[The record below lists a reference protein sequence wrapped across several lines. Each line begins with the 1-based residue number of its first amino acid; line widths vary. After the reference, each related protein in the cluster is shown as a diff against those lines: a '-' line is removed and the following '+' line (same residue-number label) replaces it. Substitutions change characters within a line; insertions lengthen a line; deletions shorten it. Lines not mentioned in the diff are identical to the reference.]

1 MHSIIEMLRYMRP
14 QDSVSQRQF
23 CKRFLEPVF
32 GLPDE
37 HGNYIHQI
45 GDQPKLC
52 FTAHHDTV
60 HKDSGM
66 QKLVVS
72 NDIVSVA
79 DSKVSNC
86 LGADC
91 TTGIYIIL
99 SMIEAGIDGTYVIHA
114 AEESGCKGSSSL
126 VEDYP
131 YWLEYT
137 RAVISFDRYGDNS
150 VITHQMGLR
159 TASDEFAM
167 SFATALDMPQLK
179 PDSGG
184 SYTDSNE
191 YGLIVPECTNFSVG
205 YYGQHGTNETQDLQ
219 YLDKLVESLLCA
231 DWSQLVFVRDPKEVE
246 YAPYYGRASGISR
259 GNYNVSEENV
269 QAILNIVQDYP
280 QEISEMLAEYGFN
293 PYDLMEECS
302 IQDPYHLNSYMD
314 ENYWRKYM

>member
-1 MHSIIEMLRYMRP
+1 MRP

-191 YGLIVPECTNFSVG
+191 YGLIVPECTNISVG

>member
-91 TTGIYIIL
+91 TSGIYVIL

-191 YGLIVPECTNFSVG
+191 YGLIVPECTNISVG
-205 YYGQHGTNETQDLQ
+205 YYGQHSANETQDLQ

-246 YAPYYGRASGISR
+246 YAPYYGRASGILR

-280 QEISEMLAEYGFN
+280 REISEMLAEYGFN

-314 ENYWRKYM
+314 EDYWRKYV

>member
-37 HGNYIHQI
+37 HGNYLHQI
-45 GDQPKLC
+45 GDRPKLC

-60 HKDSGM
+60 HRDSGM

-91 TTGIYIIL
+91 TSGIYIIL
-99 SMIEAGIDGTYVIHA
+99 SMIEAGIEGTYVIHA
-114 AEESGCKGSSSL
+114 AEESGCKGSSAL
-126 VEDYP
+126 VQDYP

-191 YGLIVPECTNFSVG
+191 YSLIVPECTNISVG

-246 YAPYYGRASGISR
+246 YAPYYGKASGISR
-259 GNYNVSEENV
+259 GNYNVSPENV
-269 QAILNIVQDYP
+269 QAIYNLVMDYP
-280 QEISEMLAEYGFN
+280 HEISEMLAEYGFN

-302 IQDPYHLNSYMD
+302 IEDPYHLNSYMGD
-314 ENYWRKYM
+314 DYWLKYV

>member
-1 MHSIIEMLRYMRP
+1 MRP

-37 HGNYIHQI
+37 HGNYIHLV
-45 GDQPKLC
+45 GDRPKLC

-72 NDIVSVA
+72 NDVVSVA
-79 DSKVSNC
+79 DNKVSNC

-99 SMIEAGIDGTYVIHA
+99 CMIEAGIEGTYVIHA
-114 AEESGCKGSSSL
+114 AEESGCKGSFAL

-131 YWLEYT
+131 YWLEHT

-159 TASDEFAM
+159 TASDEFAL
-167 SFATALDMPQLK
+167 SFAEALNMPQLK
-179 PDSGG
+179 PDTGG

-191 YGLIVPECTNFSVG
+191 YALIVPECTNISVG
-205 YYGQHGTNETQDLQ
+205 YYGQHGVNETQDLQ
-219 YLDKLVESLLCA
+219 YLDKLVEALLCA
-231 DWSQLVFVRDPKEVE
+231 DLSQLVFVRDPKDIE
-246 YAPYYGRASGISR
+246 YAPYYGKASGISR
-259 GNYNVSEENV
+259 GGYNVTESRENV
-269 QAILNIVQDYP
+269 EAILSIVMDYP
-280 QEISEMLAEYGFN
+280 HEISEMLADYGFN

-302 IQDPYHLNSYMD
+302 IQDGYHLN
-314 ENYWRKYM
+314 NYVDVNSWRKYM

>member
-91 TTGIYIIL
+91 TSGIYVIL

-191 YGLIVPECTNFSVG
+191 YGLIVPECTNISVG
-205 YYGQHGTNETQDLQ
+205 YYGQHGANETQDLQ

-246 YAPYYGRASGISR
+246 YAPYYGRASGILR

-280 QEISEMLAEYGFN
+280 REISEMLAEYGFN

-314 ENYWRKYM
+314 EDYWRKYV

>member
-37 HGNYIHQI
+37 HGNYIHQV
-45 GDQPKLC
+45 GDTPKLC

-66 QKLVVS
+66 QKLLVS

-99 SMIEAGIDGTYVIHA
+99 CMIEAGIDGTYVIHA
-114 AEESGCKGSSSL
+114 AEESGCKGSFAL

-131 YWLEYT
+131 SWLEYT

-159 TASDEFAM
+159 TASDEFAL
-167 SFATALDMPQLK
+167 SFAEALNMPQLK
-179 PDSGG
+179 PDTGG

-191 YGLIVPECTNFSVG
+191 YSLIVPECTNISVG
-205 YYGQHGTNETQDLQ
+205 YYGQHGVNETQDLQ
-219 YLDKLVESLLCA
+219 YLDMLVAALLCA
-231 DWSQLVFVRDPKEVE
+231 DWSQLVFVRDPKDME
-246 YAPYYGRASGISR
+246 YAPYYGRSSGITR
-259 GNYNVSEENV
+259 GNYHVSKENV
-269 QAILNIVQDYP
+269 QAIFNIVQDYP
-280 QEISEMLAEYGFN
+280 YEISEMLADYGFN

-302 IQDPYHLNSYMD
+302 IQDTYHLGNYLD
-314 ENYWRKYM
+314 EDSWRKYM

>member
-72 NDIVSVA
+72 NDVVSVA

-191 YGLIVPECTNFSVG
+191 YGLIVPECTNISVG
-205 YYGQHGTNETQDLQ
+205 YYGQHGANETQDLQ

-246 YAPYYGRASGISR
+246 YAPYYGRASGILR

-280 QEISEMLAEYGFN
+280 REISEMLAEYGFN

-314 ENYWRKYM
+314 EDYWRKYV

>member
-191 YGLIVPECTNFSVG
+191 YGLIVPECTNISVG

-231 DWSQLVFVRDPKEVE
+231 NWSQLVFVRDPKEVE
-246 YAPYYGRASGISR
+246 YAPYYGRASGILR

>member
-1 MHSIIEMLRYMRP
+1 MRP

-91 TTGIYIIL
+91 TSGIYVIL

-191 YGLIVPECTNFSVG
+191 YGLIVPECTNISVG
-205 YYGQHGTNETQDLQ
+205 YYGQHGANETQDLQ

-246 YAPYYGRASGISR
+246 YAPYYGRASGILR

-280 QEISEMLAEYGFN
+280 REISEMLAEYGFN

-314 ENYWRKYM
+314 EDYWRKYV

>member
-1 MHSIIEMLRYMRP
+1 MRP

-37 HGNYIHQI
+37 HGNYIHLI
-45 GDQPKLC
+45 GDRPKLC

-72 NDIVSVA
+72 NDVVSVA
-79 DSKVSNC
+79 DNKVSNC

-99 SMIEAGIDGTYVIHA
+99 CMIEAGIEGTYVIHA
-114 AEESGCKGSSSL
+114 AEESGCKGSFAL

-131 YWLEYT
+131 YWLEHT

-159 TASDEFAM
+159 TASDEFAL
-167 SFATALDMPQLK
+167 SFAEALNMPQLK
-179 PDSGG
+179 PDTGG

-191 YGLIVPECTNFSVG
+191 YALIVPECTNISVG
-205 YYGQHGTNETQDLQ
+205 YYGQHGVNETQDLQ
-219 YLDKLVESLLCA
+219 YLDKLVEALLCA
-231 DWSQLVFVRDPKEVE
+231 DLSQLVFVRDPKDIE
-246 YAPYYGRASGISR
+246 YAPYYGKTSGISR
-259 GNYNVSEENV
+259 GGYNVTESRENV
-269 QAILNIVQDYP
+269 EAILSIVMDYP
-280 QEISEMLAEYGFN
+280 HEISEMLADYGFN

-302 IQDPYHLNSYMD
+302 IQDGYHLN
-314 ENYWRKYM
+314 NYVDADSWRKYM